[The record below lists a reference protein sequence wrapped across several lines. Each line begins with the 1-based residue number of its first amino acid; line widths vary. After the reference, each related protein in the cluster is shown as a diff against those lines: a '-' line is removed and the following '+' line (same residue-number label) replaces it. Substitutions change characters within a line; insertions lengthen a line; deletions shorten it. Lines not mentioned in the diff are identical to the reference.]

1 MQIQGQSSQKTK
13 KEIQEGKKKIRDT
26 ELKKVPYMLILGE
39 KEVESNT
46 VSVRKQ
52 GEGDIGSFTEKSF
65 IELINNQIEA
75 TLAQ

>member
-1 MQIQGQSSQKTK
+1 
-13 KEIQEGKKKIRDT
+13 
-26 ELKKVPYMLILGE
+26 MLILGE

-65 IELINNQIEA
+65 VELINNQIEA